1 MRCTYELQFICTVQY
16 KPGLGKTYGVK
27 CLPCLEECVCE
38 PPVGGPADQQER
50 QQRRVQEVE
59 TQQDG
64 AVPDKQVAG
73 ATDISC
79 TWRQIIGLR
88 N

>member
-1 MRCTYELQFICTVQY
+1 MYLVH
-16 KPGLGKTYGVK
+16 GLYSIHQCKTYGVK
-27 CLPCLEECVCE
+27 CLPCLEEGVCE
-38 PPVGGPADQQER
+38 PPVCGPADQQER

-79 TWRQIIGLR
+79 KWRQIIGLPLVVFV
-88 N
+88 

>member
-1 MRCTYELQFICTVQY
+1 MYSVHQGE
-16 KPGLGKTYGVK
+16 TYGVK

-79 TWRQIIGLR
+79 TWLKSI
-88 N
+88 